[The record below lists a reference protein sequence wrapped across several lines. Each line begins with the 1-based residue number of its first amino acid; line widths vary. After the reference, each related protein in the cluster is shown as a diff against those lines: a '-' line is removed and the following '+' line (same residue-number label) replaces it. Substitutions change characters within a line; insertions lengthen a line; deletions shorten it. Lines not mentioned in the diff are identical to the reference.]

1 MKAFRCKQN
10 VFSDFFLIV
19 AVTEKMQ
26 IEYIFASKS
35 RNFGSKFK
43 FLYDIMMENKK
54 NQQIKS
60 SVKNTNTSLES
71 RLKM

>member
-1 MKAFRCKQN
+1 
-10 VFSDFFLIV
+10 
-19 AVTEKMQ
+19 MQ